1 METNEL
7 MSFFNNP
14 ENLNEETLEGI
25 KKLAEN
31 FPYSQ
36 SLWMLYLKNLQLTN
50 HPDFN
55 DRLHEDAIRIADRKK
70 LHYLL
75 NQGLKSQAGSFKS
88 FGNREGFTFIDNI
101 FSLES
106 ESYSP
111 PAEGTDLIDNFIA
124 ARPTIKIKNDEDTS
138 SRADF
143 SEGSIVEN
151 DEIITETFANILFQ
165 QKKYDKAIE
174 SFEKLS
180 LRFPEKS
187 IYFAR
192 RIKEI
197 QMLKDN

>member
-7 MSFFNNP
+7 VNFFNNP

-25 KKLAEN
+25 KKLTED

-36 SLWMLYLKNLQLTN
+36 SLWMLYLKNLQVNN
-50 HPDFN
+50 HHDLN
-55 DRLHEDAIRIADRKK
+55 ARLRENAIRIADRKK
-70 LHYLL
+70 LYYLL
-75 NQGLKSQAGSFKS
+75 NQGLKNQAGSFKS
-88 FGNREGFTFIDNI
+88 YGNREGFTFIDNI

-106 ESYSP
+106 ETYSP
-111 PAEGTDLIDNFIA
+111 PAEGTDLIDNFISK
-124 ARPTIKIKNDEDTS
+124 RPTIKIKNDEGTFS
-138 SRADF
+138 QADF

-151 DEIITETFANILFQ
+151 DEIITETFANILVQ

-187 IYFAR
+187 IYFAG
-192 RIKEI
+192 RIEEI
-197 QMLKDN
+197 QKLKDN